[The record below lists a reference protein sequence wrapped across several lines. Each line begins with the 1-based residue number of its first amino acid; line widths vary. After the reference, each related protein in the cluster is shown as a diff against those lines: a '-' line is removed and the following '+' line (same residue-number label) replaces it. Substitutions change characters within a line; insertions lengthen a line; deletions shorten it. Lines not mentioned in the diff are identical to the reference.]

1 MPTFIMTGKYSAEAV
16 KKITEER
23 TLEADEIVRK
33 CGGAIVTAYATLGE
47 SDILVIAEFSDVS
60 GAMKASVGLTQA
72 LGISFATMPA
82 LPIEDFDKLVG
93 SLS

>member
-1 MPTFIMTGKYSAEAV
+1 MSTFIMTGKYSAEAV
-16 KKITEER
+16 KKIAGER

-33 CGGAIVTAYATLGE
+33 CGGTIVAAYATLGKI
-47 SDILVIAEFSDVS
+47 DILVITEFPDISS
-60 GAMKASVGLTQA
+60 AMKASIGLTQA